1 MAHRIL
7 SPAETASPKPK
18 YRVTNWPAYN
28 RALVSRGEVRLWID
42 DAVLSGWRAS
52 GGKGKRYSD
61 AAILC
66 ALSLRAVFKMPLRQT
81 QGFLASLKKLL
92 ELTIPVP
99 HYSTLA
105 RRAAGLV
112 VPQHIRASG
121 GGPVHLAIDST
132 GLKVFG
138 EGEWKIRLH
147 GKDKRRVW
155 RKLHLAVDT
164 MTGEILAHELT
175 PGEHHDGP
183 ELPGLLAA
191 VGGPIQAVC
200 ADGAYDSFSNHAA
213 ILAREAR
220 PVIPPRK
227 GAAISPPPGMK
238 DPPPTRGEAVRRITE
253 IGRKEWKKETGY
265 HRRSLSETGMYRYKT
280 IISPSLRSR
289 TLPNQ
294 KTEAAV
300 GVRCL
305 NQFTGL
311 GMPISIKIA

>member
-1 MAHRIL
+1 MLWMAHRIL

-28 RALVSRGEVRLWID
+28 RALVSRGEVTLWID

-121 GGPVHLAIDST
+121 GGPVHLA
-132 GLKVFG
+132 
-138 EGEWKIRLH
+138 
-147 GKDKRRVW
+147 
-155 RKLHLAVDT
+155 VDT

-227 GAAISPPPGMK
+227 GAAISPPRGMK
-238 DPPPTRGEAVRRITE
+238 DPPPTRGEAVRRIAE
-253 IGRKEWKKETGY
+253 VGRKEWKKESG
-265 HRRSLSETGMYRYKT
+265 
-280 IISPSLRSR
+280 
-289 TLPNQ
+289 
-294 KTEAAV
+294 
-300 GVRCL
+300 L
-305 NQFTGL
+305 NRPLFAGDLQ
-311 GMPISIKIA
+311 PD